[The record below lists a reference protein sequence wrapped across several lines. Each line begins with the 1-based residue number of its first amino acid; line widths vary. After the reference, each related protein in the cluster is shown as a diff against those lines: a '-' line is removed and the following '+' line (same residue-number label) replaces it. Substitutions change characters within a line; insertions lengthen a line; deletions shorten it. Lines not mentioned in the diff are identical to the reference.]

1 MGAAGVDLDVLVVGA
16 GPAGCAAAILC
27 AQRGLRVALLEREP
41 FPRDRPGETLH
52 PGVEPLLQQLG
63 LGDALRTADFP
74 RHPGIWVRWDAD
86 TRFEPFG
93 ADGEGPWL
101 GFQAWRATFDS
112 LLLERA
118 RGLGVVIW
126 QPCRADMPTLDGAR
140 VTGVR
145 TSGETLPARF
155 IIDAAGASHWL
166 ARKLSLDIR
175 HYSPRLTV
183 RYGYARGECP
193 ARDDAPALV
202 ADDSGWTWTA
212 RVRLRLYGWARL
224 TWHDARGLDPSPPE
238 ELRGLAA
245 RGPVRAADVTW
256 RMVSEPAGPGYFL
269 AGDAAALLDPTAS
282 HGVLKGLM
290 SGMMAAHLCAKV
302 IKEGASEQQASR
314 EYRSWLA
321 GWFEAD
327 IARLTELYARL
338 PQCDWARP
346 ARPRSEPGSQR
357 PSTSDAERRE

>member
-1 MGAAGVDLDVLVVGA
+1 MDAGRAGLDVLVLGA

-27 AQRGLRVALLEREP
+27 AQRGLRVALLEREL

-52 PGVEPLLQQLG
+52 PGVEPLLRQLG
-63 LGDALRTADFP
+63 LGDALESAGFL
-74 RHPGIWVRWDAD
+74 RHPGVWVRWDSD
-86 TRFEPFG
+86 LRFEPFG
-93 ADGEGPWL
+93 ADEGGPWL
-101 GFQAWRATFDS
+101 GFQAWRADFDS
-112 LLLERA
+112 LLLEHVRS
-118 RGLGVVIW
+118 LGVSIR
-126 QPCRADMPTLDGAR
+126 QPCRAVAPMLDGAR

-145 TSGETLPARF
+145 ASRETLAARF
-155 IIDAAGASHWL
+155 VIDAAGAGHWL

-175 HYSPRLTV
+175 RRSPRLTA

-202 ADDSGWTWTA
+202 ADEAGWTWTA
-212 RVRLRLYGWARL
+212 RVRPRLYGWARL
-224 TWHDARGLDPSPPE
+224 TWRDARGLDTSPPE
-238 ELRGLAA
+238 ELSGLAA

-256 RMVSEPAGPGYFL
+256 RMVGEPAGPGYFL

-290 SGMMAAHLCAKV
+290 SGMMAAHLCARV
-302 IKEGASEQQASR
+302 IKEGASEQQASC

-346 ARPRSEPGSQR
+346 AP
-357 PSTSDAERRE
+357 TI